1 MKQIVVRCNV
11 KKDQNDIS
19 CRGIK
24 RNNLIEEL
32 SGILIFLTGL
42 LLFLWYEF

>member
-19 CRGIK
+19 CQGIK

-32 SGILIFLTGL
+32 LKRNFNIP
-42 LLFLWYEF
+42 YEFNIIFMV